1 MVQIRLRFLILLF
14 GLGFF
19 VSNQMQAHAE
29 IMFEGYYKVMRGAS
43 RVGFFIQ
50 RYEFDI
56 NKKQF
61 TSTYFIQMNSSEGD
75 SSTIPKVISE
85 SLKAIADDKFQPI
98 SYQYTVTT
106 PQLIKTIDAKFEGVI
121 MKALVSQKDP
131 GSHSQSPSQTLTKK
145 IPKGT
150 FLSTFL
156 GYLMLQKAYSVGKK
170 FNYSAVAEE
179 DAESYDG
186 EAFIKDEQT
195 FLNKKVF
202 RILNTFKS
210 IQFISFVTEKGEV
223 LGTQSP
229 LQNISTELV
238 QKANDA
244 TQGFVLPASTLKLL
258 FGKVPVGT
266 THSLAGSSEST
277 ITPTKSEVPQSKVPA
292 PTENPKRIGP

>member
-1 MVQIRLRFLILLF
+1 MVQIRLRFLMLLF

-19 VSNQMQAHAE
+19 ATSQIRAQAE
-29 IMFEGYYKVMRGAS
+29 IMFEGYYKVMRGTS

-61 TSTYFIQMNSSEGD
+61 KSTYFIQMNSPDE
-75 SSTIPKVISE
+75 STSANPKIISE

-106 PQLIKTIDAKFEGVI
+106 PQLIKTIDAKFDGVI
-121 MKALVSQKDP
+121 MKALVSQRNP
-131 GSHSQSPSQTLTKK
+131 ESQSQSPAQTLTKK
-145 IPKGT
+145 VPKGT

-156 GYLMLQKAYSVGKK
+156 GYLMLQKTYSVGKK
-170 FNYSAVAEE
+170 FNYPAVAEE

-202 RILNTFKS
+202 RIINTFKS
-210 IQFISFVTEKGEV
+210 IQFISFVTDKGEV

-238 QKANDA
+238 PKANDA

-266 THSLAGSSEST
+266 VHSLTGSSEPT
-277 ITPTKSEVPQSKVPA
+277 IAPTKTEVRESKVP
-292 PTENPKRIGP
+292 PTTENPKRMGP